1 MALVCTVF
9 VPRPLTIPGVVVAIN
24 GIVIV
29 IYFGR
34 HRYTHCLLA
43 FDGLDGPNTKPIAVT
58 FSLHL
63 HL

>member
-1 MALVCTVF
+1 MALVCTAF
-9 VPRPLTIPGVVVAIN
+9 VPGLLPVPGVVVAIN

-34 HRYTHCLLA
+34 HRYTHCLPTS
-43 FDGLDGPNTKPIAVT
+43 DGLDGPDTRPITVM